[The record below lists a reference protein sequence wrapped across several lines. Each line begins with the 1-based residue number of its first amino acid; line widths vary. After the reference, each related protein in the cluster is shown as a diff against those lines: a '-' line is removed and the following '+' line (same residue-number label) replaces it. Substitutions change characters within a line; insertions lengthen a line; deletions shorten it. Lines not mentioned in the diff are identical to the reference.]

1 MAYDAAVVGA
11 GIGGSGLAKLLA
23 ERGWTVLLLDRNALP
38 KHKVCG
44 EFLSPESKVFLREM
58 GLLNEVMALGPAEIS
73 RIRLHLDGGG
83 RIELPL
89 PKTAFGISRR
99 KLDAALL
106 DAAIRSGVHVLQSA
120 TVTEYVPCGAGWTVT
135 ASVGRETRKFAA
147 STVIAAWGGTPI
159 RLKGGAPI
167 GLKGDAPIGLKGGAA
182 VRTERNRRRAEPSVG
197 VKSHYIGNGFAEDA
211 VELYFF
217 AGGYL
222 GVNAIEDGKFNAA
235 ALLEQKD
242 IPRRHKTVADML
254 EAAASRHSA
263 LGPLLSSAAPVP
275 GTQAATAPVRIA
287 QRPSAWGDI
296 AHVGDAMGRIPP
308 LCGDGMSIALRSAQL
323 CADYADRFLRGELTL
338 GQWRDGYAA
347 AAAAEFAGPL
357 RWGRAL
363 QFLLQAPLLPRAL
376 PGLAKLAPFAARAL
390 VGATRLSRNG

>member
-1 MAYDAAVVGA
+1 MAYDAAVFGA
-11 GIGGSGLAKLLA
+11 GIGGSGLAKLMA

-44 EFLSPESKVFLREM
+44 EFLSPESKWFMREM
-58 GLLNEVMALGPAEIS
+58 GLLNEVMALGPAEIR

-83 RIELPL
+83 RIELQL
-89 PKTAFGISRR
+89 PETAFGISRR

-120 TVTEYVPCGAGWTVT
+120 TVTEYAPCGAGWTVT

-147 STVIAAWGGTPI
+147 STVIAAWGG
-159 RLKGGAPI
+159 
-167 GLKGDAPIGLKGGAA
+167 APIGLKGGAA
-182 VRTERNRRRAEPSVG
+182 ARAVRNRRRAEPGVG
-197 VKSHYIGNGFAEDA
+197 IKSHYIGSGFAEDA

-263 LGPLLSSAAPVP
+263 LGPLLSAAAPVP
-275 GTQAATAPVRIA
+275 GAQAATAPVRIA
-287 QRPSAWGDI
+287 RRPSAWGDI
-296 AHVGDAMGRIPP
+296 AQVGDAMGRIPP

-347 AAAAEFAGPL
+347 AAAAEFMGPL

-363 QFLLQAPLLPRAL
+363 QSLLQAPLLPRAL

-390 VGATRLSRNG
+390 VGATRLSRND